1 MARKLNKDNREG
13 TIYYDKTAQKFI
25 GEFRWKDNNGK
36 YNRKKFSS
44 KDKNT
49 VIEKMEAFKK
59 ELKISDGR
67 LNKSEITFEDFS
79 ESLMKTVFK
88 ERFEYFS
95 IGKVFSPF
103 GNSDVL
109 TSPSIICGETI
120 F

>member
-49 VIEKMEAFKK
+49 VIEKMEA
-59 ELKISDGR
+59 
-67 LNKSEITFEDFS
+67 
-79 ESLMKTVFK
+79 LMKTVFK
-88 ERFEYFS
+88 ERFEYFPVR
-95 IGKVFSPF
+95 KVFSPF
-103 GNSDVL
+103 GNSNVL
-109 TSPSIICGETI
+109 PSPSVICCETVL
-120 F
+120 

>member
-95 IGKVFSPF
+95 VSKILAPVRNP
-103 GNSDVL
+103 NSL
-109 TSPSIICGETI
+109 SSPSIVCCETI

>member
-1 MARKLNKDNREG
+1 MAKKMRNSNREG
-13 TIYYDKTAQKFI
+13 SIYYSKSKGSYIGDIHWTDK
-25 GEFRWKDNNGK
+25 NGK
-36 YNRKKFSS
+36 VNRKVFSS

-95 IGKVFSPF
+95 VFKILAPVRNP
-103 GNSDVL
+103 NSL
-109 TSPSIICGETI
+109 SSPSIIH
-120 F
+120 